1 MGIVK
6 LDKKQDP
13 TICYLQETHFKCY
26 YSIMLQI
33 IGFKKMHR
41 ANAHKKKPRGHIIS
55 DRVDPEQS
63 TIR

>member
-1 MGIVK
+1 
-6 LDKKQDP
+6 
-13 TICYLQETHFKCY
+13 
-26 YSIMLQI
+26 MLQV

-41 ANAHKKKPRGHIIS
+41 ANAHKKKLRGHIIS